1 MWHIHWNH
9 MLQNAE
15 WHIIIT
21 DSSPCVSLTLGSL
34 ATKSGIIVLVHKSQS
49 GNFEASLLILIMSS
63 SSCKEHLYMLTLD
76 MKLMLLLFLQADSM
90 CMLGNVEKIL
100 GKNDAATFRA

>member
-21 DSSPCVSLTLGSL
+21 DSSLCVSLTLGSL